1 MPIYAYRCQ
10 ACGQSFDRLF
20 KSIAKIPKTI
30 ACPQCASRK
39 VRRLV
44 TAPNVRATDGVT
56 SSSDAAY
63 ADTADAPVETGLF
76 GRKELNEVVKKRKK
90 AGLAG

>member
-1 MPIYAYRCQ
+1 MPIYAYSCQ

-20 KSIAKIPKTI
+20 KSINKIPTRI
-30 ACPQCASRK
+30 ACPHCTSIK
-39 VRRLV
+39 VKRLI
-44 TAPNVRATDGVT
+44 TAPNLRLGNGAAHADG
-56 SSSDAAY
+56 Y
-63 ADTADAPVETGLF
+63 ADVPAPTGLF

>member
-10 ACGQSFDRLF
+10 SCGQNFDRLF
-20 KSIAKIPKTI
+20 KSINKISNYI
-30 ACPQCASRK
+30 ACPHCTSRK
-39 VRRLV
+39 VKRLV
-44 TAPNVRATDGVT
+44 TAPAARATDGVV
-56 SSSDAAY
+56 DGDDGA
-63 ADTADAPVETGLF
+63 ADTPAETGLF

>member
-10 ACGQSFDRLF
+10 ACGQDFDRLF
-20 KSIAKIPKTI
+20 KSLAKMPKQI
-30 ACPQCASRK
+30 ACPQCASHK
-39 VRRLV
+39 VRRLI
-44 TAPNVRATDGVT
+44 TAPNLRAANGTAGGDD
-56 SSSDAAY
+56 DA
-63 ADTADAPVETGLF
+63 ADAPAETGLF

>member
-10 ACGQSFDRLF
+10 TCGQDFDRLF
-20 KSIAKIPKTI
+20 KSVAKMPKTI

-39 VRRLV
+39 VKRLI
-44 TAPNVRATDGVT
+44 TMPSARTGDGVT
-56 SSSDAAY
+56 GDDGS
-63 ADTADAPVETGLF
+63 ADAPAETGLF

>member
-10 ACGQSFDRLF
+10 ACGQDFDRLF
-20 KSIAKIPKTI
+20 KSINKMPKQI
-30 ACPQCASRK
+30 ACPQCTSRK
-39 VRRLV
+39 VRRLI
-44 TAPNVRATDGVT
+44 TTPNVRTGDRAAGGDD
-56 SSSDAAY
+56 DA
-63 ADTADAPVETGLF
+63 ADAPAETGLF